1 MWAAQGLSPSRC
13 LAYTSK
19 FEAWPILGFMARGA
33 GGLGVGLCRPGLLEA
48 GIWAELI
55 GGAKSQTT
63 WVPQV

>member
-19 FEAWPILGFMARGA
+19 FEAWPILGFLARGQ
-33 GGLGVGLCRPGLLEA
+33 GVRGLGA